1 MLTIKLSLPKPK
13 VQPKPKPE
21 PKPESKP
28 KPKPKPNPALNPN
41 PDPNP
46 NQARHGSPLRGGDCI
61 SPRAGPS
68 HDGPVYISCS
78 RLHVVLACARV
89 GCLRRRDDGLVAL
102 RRMHA
107 HQQSRGRDIVG
118 WRASSLDDLPQVV
131 PQTQLRSFLHRA
143 PATHRLLHVW
153 LHTLAHLCAHVP
165 AHAPSRVLCY
175 LSHGALA
182 TALSFRPC
190 QACVMP
196 PRASS
201 STWRTSLCART
212 SRAPLFRSW
221 RACVRRPRHRV
232 SPHSSS
238 HDQAILQGP

>member
-1 MLTIKLSLPKPK
+1 M
-13 VQPKPKPE
+13 
-21 PKPESKP
+21 
-28 KPKPKPNPALNPN
+28 
-41 PDPNP
+41 
-46 NQARHGSPLRGGDCI
+46 
-61 SPRAGPS
+61 
-68 HDGPVYISCS
+68 
-78 RLHVVLACARV
+78 
-89 GCLRRRDDGLVAL
+89 
-102 RRMHA
+102 
-107 HQQSRGRDIVG
+107 G

-143 PATHRLLHVW
+143 PAAHRLLHVW

-238 HDQAILQGP
+238 HDQAILQGPRSQSTMPLAPPHVPTAAAAPRGEVLTRALSHMTLLTKRAGVGAASTSQCLPLAGSLTCSGTHSASADPQISARRWSCTCIPRADSGGPAGLLLSSLDVPVRTRKQPTSSC